1 MLAQPAQPGS
11 LFRFS
16 AGTYVPVGLA
26 EPRLSSDDRA
36 RSVCLHLNSNND
48 GDVADGAHVCVYMYV
63 YLGDSKQGEV
73 WRPGC

>member
-11 LFRFS
+11 LFMFP

-26 EPRLSSDDRA
+26 EQQVSSDDHA
-36 RSVCLHLNSNND
+36 RSVCLHLSSD
-48 GDVADGAHVCVYMYV
+48 SDVADNAHVDVYMYV

>member
-36 RSVCLHLNSNND
+36 RSVCLHLNSD
-48 GDVADGAHVCVYMYV
+48 GNVPDNAHVDVYTYV
-63 YLGDSKQGEV
+63 YLGGGSEGEV